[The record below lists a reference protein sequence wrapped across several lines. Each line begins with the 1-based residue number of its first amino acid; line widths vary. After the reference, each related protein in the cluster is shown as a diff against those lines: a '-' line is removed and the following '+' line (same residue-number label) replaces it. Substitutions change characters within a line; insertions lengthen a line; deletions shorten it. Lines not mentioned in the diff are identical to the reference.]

1 MGKLDLEPE
10 TKCDFYIDTN
20 RKKVWQ
26 AELDIL
32 EKVIDICDKNNIKY
46 FLASGTLL
54 GAVRHKGFIPW
65 DDDID
70 LVMKREDYNRFL
82 EIAEKSIKYPYF
94 LQCYKTEKNYIR
106 GHAQIRNSE
115 TTAIIRG
122 DKNNTYNKGIFIDV
136 FPLDNVPDGKTK
148 RKIFLDELTFRKK
161 MLVLYFQRSNIKKD
175 SIKSIIK
182 LAIIKVYWT
191 IFNLEKSIYKYEKVL
206 QRYDK
211 IHTDENGSLG
221 FRPKDTK
228 FKNSWFEGEVE
239 VDFEYLKLKAPNG
252 YHEFLASQYGDYMKL
267 PENKNGSA
275 HGTVFF
281 DTEKSYKEYED
292 RIEEIVKG
300 L

>member
-1 MGKLDLEPE
+1 MGKLNLEPE

-26 AELDIL
+26 TELDIL
-32 EKVIDICDKNNIKY
+32 EKVIEICEKNNIKY

-70 LVMKREDYNRFL
+70 LVMKREDYNKFL
-82 EIAEKSIKYPYF
+82 EIAEKKLTYPYF
-94 LQCYKTEKNYIR
+94 LQCYKTEKDYIR
-106 GHAQIRNSE
+106 GHAQVRNSE

-122 DKNNTYNKGIFIDV
+122 DRYNTYNKGVFIDV
-136 FPLDNVPDGKTK
+136 FPLDNVPNGTLK
-148 RKIFLDELTFRKK
+148 RKIFLAELEFRKK
-161 MLVLYFQRSNIKKD
+161 MLLLYFQRNNIKKD
-175 SIKSIIK
+175 SIKARIK
-182 LAIIKVYWT
+182 LLIVNAYWAV
-191 IFNLEKSIYKYEKVL
+191 FDLEKNILKYEKLL
-206 QRYDK
+206 QKYDK
-211 IHTDENGSLG
+211 INTDENGSLG
-221 FRPKDTK
+221 FRPDDTK

-239 VDFEYLKLKAPNG
+239 VDFEYLKLKAPSG

-275 HGTVFF
+275 HGSTFF

-292 RIEEIVKG
+292 KIEEIINE

>member
-1 MGKLDLEPE
+1 MGKLNLEPE

-32 EKVIDICDKNNIKY
+32 EKVIDVCDKNNIKY

-94 LQCYKTEKNYIR
+94 LQCYKTEKNYMR

-122 DKNNTYNKGIFIDV
+122 
-136 FPLDNVPDGKTK
+136 
-148 RKIFLDELTFRKK
+148 
-161 MLVLYFQRSNIKKD
+161 
-175 SIKSIIK
+175 
-182 LAIIKVYWT
+182 
-191 IFNLEKSIYKYEKVL
+191 
-206 QRYDK
+206 
-211 IHTDENGSLG
+211 
-221 FRPKDTK
+221 DTK

-239 VDFEYLKLKAPNG
+239 VDFEYLKLKAPRG
-252 YHEFLASQYGDYMKL
+252 YHEFLTSQYGDYMKL

-275 HGTVFF
+275 HGSVFF
-281 DTEKSYKEYED
+281 DTEKSYKEYEN
-292 RIEEIVKG
+292 RIEEIVKE

>member
-1 MGKLDLEPE
+1 MGKLNLEPE

-32 EKVIDICDKNNIKY
+32 EKVIDVCDKNNIKY

-94 LQCYKTEKNYIR
+94 LQCYKTEKNYMR

-136 FPLDNVPDGKTK
+136 FPLDNVPDGKIK
-148 RKIFLDELTFRKK
+148 RKIFLDELIFRKK
-161 MLVLYFQRSNIKKD
+161 MLMLYFQRSNIKKD
-175 SIKSIIK
+175 SIKSMIK
-182 LAIIKVYWT
+182 LAIIKVYWS
-191 IFNLEKSIYKYEKVL
+191 IFNLEKSILKYEKAL
-206 QRYDK
+206 QKYDK
-211 IHTDENGSLG
+211 INTEENGSLG
-221 FRPKDTK
+221 FRPNDTK

-239 VDFEYLKLKAPNG
+239 VDFEYLKLKAPRG
-252 YHEFLASQYGDYMKL
+252 YHEFLTSQYGDYMKL

-275 HGTVFF
+275 HGSFFF
-281 DTEKSYKEYED
+281 DTEKSYKEYEN
-292 RIEEIVKG
+292 RIEEIVKE